1 MGRLVQRL
9 TAPVQHRG
17 ITLYPFPEPDA
28 LLEASTQDPGAP
40 SGAMANHSVPVRRR
54 ECRPARVFNELGDMR
69 GMLYLRFER
78 LGVVL
83 SPTDVQNAADG
94 LVNPASA
101 RLRDGTLQLYPRLVA
116 RGNVSRIGSFS
127 ITEEMDGS
135 VSLDEG
141 ACALEPRVPYEIRTG
156 PQGYGCE
163 DPRVTYIGVLD
174 QYVMAYV
181 AFGPRGPE
189 IALAISNDGLQW
201 ERLGLL
207 CFKQSAAPFADK
219 DAAFFPEPVLSPSGV
234 ISLALYHRPTL
245 RVSAHAWQNALS
257 ALKALPPEARE
268 AISIGYIPLD
278 AVRENIRRLCD
289 VEETHR
295 LRLPSAR
302 WGLIKAG
309 AGTPPMR
316 IAEGWLS
323 LFHGVDEIAA
333 STSVL
338 SMQYCCG
345 IVIHDALQLDQVIY
359 RSP

>member
-1 MGRLVQRL
+1 MK
-9 TAPVQHRG
+9 P
-17 ITLYPFPEPDA
+17 
-28 LLEASTQDPGAP
+28 
-40 SGAMANHSVPVRRR
+40 
-54 ECRPARVFNELGDMR
+54 
-69 GMLYLRFER
+69 RFER

-83 SPTDVQNAADG
+83 SPTDVQNATDG
-94 LVNPASA
+94 VVNPASA

-127 ITEEMDGS
+127 IAEEMDGS
-135 VSLDEG
+135 VSIDEG
-141 ACALEPRVPYEIRTG
+141 PCALEPQAPYEIRTG
-156 PQGYGCE
+156 SRGYGCE
-163 DPRVTYIGVLD
+163 DPRVTYIDVLD

-207 CFKQSAAPFADK
+207 CFKQSDAPFADK
-219 DAAFFPEPVLSPSGV
+219 DAAFFPEPVLSPNGV

-245 RVSAHAWQNALS
+245 RVSAHAWQNALT

-278 AVRENIRRLCD
+278 AVRRNIRRLCH

-295 LRLPSAR
+295 LKLPPAA
-302 WGLIKAG
+302 WGLIKVG
-309 AGTPPMR
+309 AGTPPIR

-333 STSVL
+333 SASAL
-338 SMQYCCG
+338 PMQYCCG
-345 IVIHDALQLDQVIY
+345 IVIHDAQHLDRVIY
-359 RSP
+359 RSPEPLFVATLPEEIQGTVGYVVFPTAIDRRDERVFEVYYGMADYRIGRGRLTLGP